1 MELGLVKGT
10 KVKIKK
16 IAPLGEPV
24 VIEFRGFEMFLG
36 KKELKRIYVE
46 VL

>member
-1 MELGLVKGT
+1 MGVTRGA

-24 VIEFRGFEMFLG
+24 DIEIRGYELALRKHEMAG
-36 KKELKRIYVE
+36 IEVE
-46 VL
+46 K